1 MIEFT
6 EREIEILGQSYVL
19 LKQLLG
25 GDLDQFD
32 RLFMEHGLELASIK
46 FPRGRNIRDM
56 LEVLHTFKNI
66 YEYHDEKEPF

>member
-6 EREIEILGQSYVL
+6 AREIEILGQSYEL
-19 LKQLLG
+19 LQELLAV
-25 GDLDQFD
+25 DLDRFD

-46 FPRGRNIRDM
+46 FPRGRSIIDL

-66 YEYHDEKEPF
+66 NEYHDEKEPF